1 MEVGQKVR
9 LCRIRD
15 RVRNDISQ
23 VLGKTGTIQGYKMTD
38 GSGVGVLVKFDESNV
53 QSWFFEDE
61 LEPVQ

>member
-15 RVRNDISQ
+15 RVSNDISQ
-23 VLGKTGTIQGYKMTD
+23 VLGHVGTIQGYRVTD
-38 GSGVGVLVKFDESNV
+38 ASGVGVLVKFEEGV

-61 LEPVQ
+61 VEPVQ

>member
-15 RVRNDISQ
+15 RVSNDISQ
-23 VLGKTGTIQGYKMTD
+23 VLGQVGTVQGYKITD
-38 GSGVGVLVKFDESNV
+38 ASGVGVLVKFEAGV

-61 LEPVQ
+61 LDPVQ